1 MEQSGLPPVIPES
14 EPERF
19 TVSRWRWGI
28 HLLILTAYP
37 ITLGV
42 LGATLKTGKGP
53 MLPSDPLQLAGGIGG
68 EVFIFSVIF
77 GVALLLSRAS
87 MEDLRLR
94 WTSPLAAVTR
104 GFLYAIG
111 LRIAIGLIAVVA
123 KAMLSVLLGLQPQDI
138 KKLNPDYEQLIDPN
152 ALVNSPFY
160 LWMNVTV
167 VSFLLGGLREEL
179 WRAGMLSG
187 MAHLAPK
194 WFSSVRGQVFAV
206 CLAAIS
212 FGLGHLT
219 QGWGGVLMTAFLGI
233 GLGLIMVWHRTI
245 WTAVFAHGFF
255 DAASFLMIY
264 LVTKYRPEWLQQ
276 LG

>member
-14 EPERF
+14 EPERT
-19 TVSRWRWGI
+19 TVPRWRWWI

-42 LGATLKTGKGP
+42 IGATFKRSEGP
-53 MLPSDPLQLAGGIGG
+53 LLPSDPLKLAGGIGG
-68 EVFIFSVIF
+68 EILIFCIIF
-77 GVALLLSRAS
+77 GAAILLSRS
-87 MEDLRLR
+87 SVEDLRLR
-94 WTSPLAAVTR
+94 WTSGLAAVTR
-104 GFLYAIG
+104 GLLYSIG
-111 LRIAIGLIAVVA
+111 LRVAIGVLVVA
-123 KAMLSVLLGLQPQDI
+123 VTAVLSVAFGMKPQDL
-138 KKLNPDYEQLIDPN
+138 KKLNPEYEQLIDPK
-152 ALVNSPFY
+152 ALVNSPIY
-160 LWMNVTV
+160 LWLNVTV
-167 VSFLLGGLREEL
+167 VSFLLGGFREEL
-179 WRAGMLSG
+179 WRAGMLAG
-187 MAHLAPK
+187 MAHVAPK
-194 WFSSVRGQVFAV
+194 WFTSSQGQIVAV

-219 QGWGGVLMTAFLGI
+219 QGWGGVFMTAFLGI

-264 LVTKYRPEWLQQ
+264 LLTKYHPEWLQQ